1 MACYHRNPR
10 TGAWEGSFHDHP
22 NPSRMWADPVCRG
35 HGVDVFPM
43 KQAGA
48 GGTPACPR
56 GAGLDKNL
64 AHPPAWV
71 EAVPRAGLGPPGELP
86 AGRRGQAALCS
97 GANSEEWEDNDV
109 TGHVGGCLRW
119 LSWQQQPLSG
129 TVSSAA
135 HRSTGHL
142 LGLSFIHSDQ
152 RAGSSPTG
160 ARSRMGRPDLE
171 TLASVLSRPVWDLLW
186 LGARI
191 HFFLWEANKRI
202 VQHKVHC

>member
-1 MACYHRNPR
+1 
-10 TGAWEGSFHDHP
+10 
-22 NPSRMWADPVCRG
+22 
-35 HGVDVFPM
+35 M

-119 LSWQQQPLSG
+119 LSWQQQPLSQG
-129 TVSSAA
+129 
-135 HRSTGHL
+135 
-142 LGLSFIHSDQ
+142 Q
-152 RAGSSPTG
+152 
-160 ARSRMGRPDLE
+160 
-171 TLASVLSRPVWDLLW
+171 
-186 LGARI
+186 
-191 HFFLWEANKRI
+191 
-202 VQHKVHC
+202 